1 MQIKEMVMHKFDYNF
16 LDEGLLPAEI
26 VNLTSAIAAFNA
38 ISSERKDKNK
48 SIYTEMGKIARVQS
62 VKSSNAIE
70 GIITTDVRIKE
81 IVNRNS
87 APLNHSEREIAGYRD
102 ALDEIH
108 SSHERM
114 TISENLILHI
124 HEVMTS
130 GAGYKLSGQYK
141 SEDNLIME
149 IDEIGRRRVRFTPVT
164 ARETPEAVE
173 QLVLAYMDARDNPKV
188 NKLLL
193 IPCVILDFLCIHPFA
208 DGNGR
213 VSRLLSILLLYKSGY
228 DVCKY
233 VSFEERINESK
244 DYYYQALQ
252 DSSAGWH
259 ENNNSYFEFMKN
271 FLSTLYKCYKEL
283 DNRFSTVNG
292 KKISK
297 TERIEQT
304 VLNSVLPVSKAEICD
319 ILLDVSP
326 TTVEA
331 VLGKMVRTGS
341 VIKLGQARTTK
352 YVNAKYIKIE

>member
-1 MQIKEMVMHKFDYNF
+1 MHRFDYNF
-16 LDEGLLPAEI
+16 LDEGLLPADI
-26 VNLTSAIAAFNA
+26 VNLTSTIAAFNA

-48 SIYTEMGKIARVQS
+48 SIYTELEKIARVQS

-70 GIITTDVRIKE
+70 GIITTDARIKE
-81 IVNRNS
+81 IVNGNS

-108 SSHERM
+108 SLHESM
-114 TISENLILHI
+114 AFSADLILHI

-130 GAGYKLSGQYK
+130 SAGYELSGQYK

-149 IDEIGRRRVRFTPVT
+149 IDENGRRRVRFTPVS
-164 ARETPEAVE
+164 AAETPEAIE
-173 QLVLAYMDARDNPKV
+173 QLVLAYMDARDNPRV

-193 IPCVILDFLCIHPFA
+193 IPCVILDFLCIHPFT

-213 VSRLLSILLLYKSGY
+213 VSRLLSLLLLYKSGY
-228 DVCKY
+228 DVGKY
-233 VSFEERINESK
+233 VSFEEQINESK
-244 DYYYQALQ
+244 DYYYQTLQ
-252 DSSAGWH
+252 DSSLGWH
-259 ENNNSYFEFMKN
+259 EDKNSYFEFMKN

-292 KKISK
+292 KKIRK
-297 TERIEQT
+297 TERVEQT

-331 VLGKMVRTGS
+331 VLGKMVKTGS
-341 VIKLGQARTTK
+341 VVKLGQARATK
-352 YVNAKYIKIE
+352 YVNAKYIKKDT